1 VIAPVKMTEEEA
13 AAKKAVSSIGD
24 KNKRFN
30 GKHPRGKIEELGQ
43 LVYKSNTKDSADM
56 YIRTTE
62 AVADYVGKEYGKD
75 MRMLVKN
82 QTERNFTEPR
92 APRKEESTPG
102 LLEKYKTELGIY
114 HKDRKEYNDNKSK
127 VFVVILGQ
135 CLPSVRS
142 KLESDDGYSTLENND
157 DVVGLLKE
165 LRKMAFLTGGEQ
177 DPFWTLQ
184 IALKRFATMSQGPT
198 ESVVNYHKRFLAN
211 VKVLEAQMGEFI
223 PTKLVDG
230 TTAADKKVARDKM
243 MSMMMLS
250 GADKKRYGKL
260 LEDLN
265 NNYLA
270 GTDNYPSDVD
280 STVTLLSHYQDYQSN
295 GGRNKVDS
303 DGDGR
308 VETSFAQHKKKEKQ
322 KDKQKFRIQCWTC
335 GEYGHM
341 ARDCRSGQSN
351 AQIDQV
357 DESNILASWNNW
369 NS

>member
-1 VIAPVKMTEEEA
+1 VIAPVKMMEEEA
-13 AAKKAVSSIGD
+13 AAKKAVSFIGD
-24 KNKRFN
+24 KNKQFN

-223 PTKLVDG
+223 PMKLVDG

-303 DGDGR
+303 DGGGR

-341 ARDCRSGQSN
+341 ARDCHSGQSN

-357 DESNILASWNNW
+357 DESNILASWNHW

>member
-24 KNKRFN
+24 KSKRFN

-114 HKDRKEYNDNKSK
+114 HKDRKEYKDNKSK

-280 STVTLLSHYQDYQSN
+280 STVTLLSYYQDYQSN

-303 DGDGR
+303 DGGGR

-341 ARDCRSGQSN
+341 A
-351 AQIDQV
+351 
-357 DESNILASWNNW
+357 
-369 NS
+369 